1 MDNVRWLWFFPLMG
15 MILLGLTGVA
25 GTAEVFPDRIEEEGL
40 VIARAVDEEELGEM
54 RGGYMGISFSVL
66 LEGYWDN
73 LGNHILNTDM
83 PDDPGPLPVLPG
95 QVQIQAGIGG
105 LYGARGIFQIVQV
118 PGSNNVVNTNMIVN
132 ISVIQIMGQSL
143 ANISNLLPW

>member
-1 MDNVRWLWFFPLMG
+1 
-15 MILLGLTGVA
+15 
-25 GTAEVFPDRIEEEGL
+25 
-40 VIARAVDEEELGEM
+40 
-54 RGGYMGISFSVL
+54 MGISFSVL

-83 PDDPGPLPVLPG
+83 PDDPGSLPVLPG